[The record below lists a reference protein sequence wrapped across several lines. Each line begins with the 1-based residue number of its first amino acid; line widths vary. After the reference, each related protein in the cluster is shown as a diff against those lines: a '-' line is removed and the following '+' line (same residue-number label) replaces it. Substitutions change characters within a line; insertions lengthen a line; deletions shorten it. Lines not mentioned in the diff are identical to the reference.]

1 MCYCFCFAFGAKTE
15 LYSFVNVILAR
26 VWHFCINFVY
36 KLRKLIITLN
46 FRGRTVMIWL
56 SSPPVSA
63 TTIDLA
69 CNVKINKIKIFF
81 DSFIFIDVF
90 ILFITVLY
98 QIQNRDKCV

>member
-26 VWHFCINFVY
+26 VWHFCVNFVY
-36 KLRKLIITLN
+36 KLRILIITLN

-56 SSPPVSA
+56 SSPVPPVSA

-69 CNVKINKIKIFF
+69 CNVKINKIKIIIF
-81 DSFIFIDVF
+81 DSFI
-90 ILFITVLY
+90 
-98 QIQNRDKCV
+98 